1 MFDGKPFPVKCL
13 RCAAV
18 DGWPTQAQ
26 TGAGVIIVN
35 FRCRSCEF
43 EWLDSIATSASH
55 RPPVVPVL
63 ERRKTPRY
71 GS

>member
-13 RCAAV
+13 HCDTV
-18 DGWPTQAQ
+18 DGWPTRAQ
-26 TGAGVIIVN
+26 TGTGVIVVN

-43 EWLDSIATSASH
+43 EWLDTIATHAS
-55 RPPVVPVL
+55 RRVPLVPVT

-71 GS
+71 

>member
-13 RCAAV
+13 RCDAV

-26 TGAGVIIVN
+26 TGTGVIVVN
-35 FRCRSCEF
+35 FRCRSCDF
-43 EWLDSIATSASH
+43 EWLDTIATSGV
-55 RPPVVPVL
+55 RPPVVPIV

-71 GS
+71 RG